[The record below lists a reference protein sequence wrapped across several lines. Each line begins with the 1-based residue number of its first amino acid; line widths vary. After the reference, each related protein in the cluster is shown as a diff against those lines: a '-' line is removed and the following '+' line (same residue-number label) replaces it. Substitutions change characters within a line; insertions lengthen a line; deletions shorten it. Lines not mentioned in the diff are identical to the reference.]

1 MSKLNRT
8 GYASFVAALL
18 ALSAGTALAQDPVK
32 VAPEVYKVI
41 SDNQYVRVL
50 DVHLKP
56 GGKSSMHSHPGYV
69 AVAMTPCRVRF
80 YAPDGKSQEVEFKGG
95 EASWREAESH
105 SVENLGTTECHVMNI
120 EVKNANKEKKR

>member
-1 MSKLNRT
+1 MSKLNLTR
-8 GYASFVAALL
+8 YAALIAAL
-18 ALSAGTALAQDPVK
+18 SALSAGAALAQDPVK
-32 VAPEVYKVI
+32 VAPEVYKVT

-69 AVAMTPCRVRF
+69 AVALTPCKVRF
-80 YAPDGKSQEVEFKGG
+80 SAPDGKSQEVELKGG
-95 EASWREAESH
+95 EAGWRDAESH
-105 SVENLGTTECHVMNI
+105 SVENVGTAECHVVNI